1 MSGTALKPAWQAHTG
16 DYPRAA
22 AWHADGSALFVG
34 DAAGRLYA
42 YRASDGGLLWSTQA
56 QEGGIT
62 ALAAHPQEPLVA
74 SGGEDGR
81 LRLLHA
87 DGSTIETVN
96 CGRDWVL
103 HLAWSPDGQRLA
115 AATGRTLQLRDLQ
128 GTLVAEAGDHASTVA
143 GLVWGLD
150 EVVTACYGRI
160 AIRDPRDAT
169 PRQAFE
175 WKGSPI
181 SLALSPDG
189 AVVACG
195 SQDKTVRFWRR
206 ASGEDAEM
214 AGYPG
219 KPAALVF
226 SHDSALLATA
236 GAEYVAV
243 WSFLHG
249 GPEGTTPRILEAH
262 LGMVTTLAFARG
274 RHLLAS
280 GSKDGRVVVW
290 DVESGDVESGDVES
304 GNDGPTGIGV
314 TGGGVESVLW
324 SPGDDAVASIDAACG
339 VCVWPT
345 PGHGPEK
352 PRTAG

>member
-22 AWHADGSALFVG
+22 AWQPDGGILFVG

-42 YRASDGGLLWSTQA
+42 YRASDGTLLWSTA
-56 QEGGIT
+56 AHEGGIT
-62 ALAAHPQEPLVA
+62 SVATHPHEACVA

-87 DGSTIETVN
+87 DGSALETVD
-96 CGRDWVL
+96 CGHDWVQ
-103 HLAWSPDGQRLA
+103 HLAWSADGQRLA
-115 AATGRTLQLRDLQ
+115 AATGRTLQLLDLR
-128 GTLVAEAGDHASTVA
+128 GKLVAEADDHASTVA
-143 GLVWGLD
+143 GIAWGRD
-150 EVVTACYGRI
+150 EIVTACYGNI
-160 AIRDPRDAT
+160 AIRDPHDAT
-169 PRQAFE
+169 PRQTFQ

-219 KPAALVF
+219 KPAALAF
-226 SHDSALLATA
+226 SHDSALFATA
-236 GAEYVAV
+236 GAAYVTI

-262 LGMVTTLAFARG
+262 RGMVSSLAFAHG
-274 RHLLAS
+274 RKLLVS
-280 GSKDGRVVVW
+280 GAKDGRVVVW
-290 DVESGDVESGDVES
+290 DTDSA
-304 GNDGPTGIGV
+304 NDEATG
-314 TGGGVESVLW
+314 TGTTDGAVESVLW

-339 VCVWPT
+339 VCVWPV
-345 PGHGPEK
+345 
-352 PRTAG
+352 PRGNAE